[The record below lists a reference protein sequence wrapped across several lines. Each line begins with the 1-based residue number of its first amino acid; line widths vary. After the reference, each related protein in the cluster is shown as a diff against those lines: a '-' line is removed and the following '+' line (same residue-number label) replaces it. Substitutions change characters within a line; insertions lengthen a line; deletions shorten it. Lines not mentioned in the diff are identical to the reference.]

1 MKQDELEAI
10 LLEIALGT
18 YIKNFNK
25 TLTYKAWQ
33 NQIYFVYL
41 HVIKREINLKPYI
54 MLKIGFASKYF
65 TLWDV
70 STWTEYGQGTTGT
83 YSYQKTLYTY
93 YRNLSINEDKAL
105 EKAKKAGVKDLTV
118 DTELFGRSGRSFYK
132 VSPREYVKYEDT
144 QFSYGKYC
152 GEYFSK
158 CEDTGYLQWY
168 FRDNGNIK
176 AAERLVEL
184 DDYFVIENGELIN
197 QDILENRNR
206 AKMLENVLKTQ
217 GFIDVFV
224 DRNVDEYGFLNVVGV
239 KFHFNNIK
247 LNWYKDWSY
256 YRPVL
261 KGKAKLIKNKNVRIY
276 AELGIV
282 CSPIGDIE
290 AYMVS
295 DFKVIK

>member
-1 MKQDELEAI
+1 
-10 LLEIALGT
+10 
-18 YIKNFNK
+18 
-25 TLTYKAWQ
+25 
-33 NQIYFVYL
+33 
-41 HVIKREINLKPYI
+41 

-83 YSYQKTLYTY
+83 YSYQKTQYTY

-105 EKAKKAGVKDLTV
+105 EKAKKAGVADLTV

-158 CEDTGYLQWY
+158 CEDTNYLQWY

-206 AKMLENVLKTQ
+206 AKVLETVLKTQ

-224 DRNVDEYGFLNVVGV
+224 DRNVDEYGFLNVDGV

-276 AELGIV
+276 AELGTV

-290 AYMVS
+290 AHMVS
-295 DFKVIK
+295 DFKVLK